1 MRDESI
7 DNTVVTLHLQ
17 KGWSIRKIS
26 RDLGLSR
33 NRIRRIL
40 VSNSVLRDT
49 TPMDKTLM
57 KEKRVSKLDPYK
69 EYITDLLIKHNKITG
84 QRVYELLKEK
94 GYQGKISIVR
104 DYLKSVRQTGSKTPI
119 KMVET
124 DPGRLAA
131 HDWSDYNITFTSTG
145 QTQQVTFFSY
155 ILCFSRRQYVSV
167 VENKKQPTLFRELIA
182 AFIYFDGVPKE
193 IRSDNQKACVDQ
205 WAPGSPVFNSKYL
218 EFATWYR
225 FTPKTIT
232 PRHPTENLKIERPF
246 WYLEQ
251 NFLNGREFK
260 DLQDLKSQLQ
270 LWLRQVNDVRKHGTT
285 KERPIDR
292 YIQEQPYLQV
302 LPVNHFDTSLVTH
315 KVVNQ
320 ESCIYYEG
328 YQYVVPQKYMFE
340 LCPLRITQDQMI
352 IYSPDGEQIACHPLA
367 EKGRKERYVGDHKKP
382 TKKPDLSIA
391 DVISRL
397 ECFSPEMNGYIQQLK
412 QHKPGTWRHH
422 LRSLLSLKV
431 NYRVEDIMVAVRRAS
446 RYKVFDSGT
455 IENFLENNSEPRYS
469 IKLSFKPQNN
479 NYNEQQN

>member
-7 DNTVVTLHLQ
+7 DNTVVTLHVQ
-17 KGWSIRKIS
+17 KGWSVRRIS
-26 RDLGLSR
+26 RELNLSR

-40 VSNSVLRDT
+40 VSNSMLRDT
-49 TPMDKTLM
+49 TSNDKELV
-57 KEKRVSKLDPYK
+57 KKQRPSKLDQHK
-69 EYITDLLIKHNKITG
+69 EHITDLLIKYPKITG
-84 QRVYELLKEK
+84 QRVHEHLKEK
-94 GYQGKISIVR
+94 GYSGEISIVR
-104 DYLKSVRQTGSKTPI
+104 EYLKSVRQVGSKTPI

-124 DPGRLAA
+124 DPGKLAA
-131 HDWSDYNITFTSTG
+131 HDWSDYNIAFTSTG

-167 VENKKQPTLFRELIA
+167 VENKKQRTLFRELIA
-182 AFIYFDGVPKE
+182 AFIYTDGVPME
-193 IRSDNQKACVDQ
+193 IRSDNQKACVDS

-251 NFLNGREFK
+251 SFLGGREFK

-270 LWLRQVNDVRKHGTT
+270 LWLKKVNDVRTLGTT
-285 KERPIDR
+285 KEKPIDG
-292 YIQEQPYLQV
+292 YVQEQPYLQA
-302 LPVNHFDTSLVTH
+302 LPINHFDTSLVTH

-320 ESCIYYEG
+320 ESCIYFEG
-328 YQYVVPQKYMFE
+328 YQYVVPEKYMFE
-340 LCPLRITQDQMI
+340 LCPLRITQNQMI
-352 IYSPDGEQIACHPLA
+352 VYSPCGEQIACHPLA
-367 EKGRKERYVGDHKKP
+367 EKGRKGRYVGDHKKS
-382 TKKPDLSIA
+382 TKKPDLPIA

-397 ECFSPEMNGYIQQLK
+397 ECFSPEMNGYIQQIK

-422 LRSLLSLKV
+422 LRNMLALKV
-431 NYRVEDIMVAVRRAS
+431 NYRVEDILVAVRRAL
-446 RYKVFDSGT
+446 RYKVFDSGI

-469 IKLSFKPQNN
+469 IKLSFKSKNN
-479 NYNEQQN
+479 DYDEQQK

>member
-1 MRDESI
+1 MRDERI
-7 DNTVVTLHLQ
+7 INTVVTLHVQ
-17 KGWSIRKIS
+17 KCWSIRKIS
-26 RDLGLSR
+26 RELNLSR

-40 VSNSVLRDT
+40 VSNSMLRDT
-49 TPMDKTLM
+49 TSKDKELV
-57 KEKRVSKLDPYK
+57 KKQRPSKLDQYK
-69 EYITDLLIKHNKITG
+69 EYIADLLIKHPKITG
-84 QRVYELLKEK
+84 QRVYELIKEK
-94 GYQGKISIVR
+94 GYPGEISIVR
-104 DYLKSVRQTGSKTPI
+104 EYLKSVRQVGSKTPI

-124 DPGRLAA
+124 EPGKLGA
-131 HDWSDYNITFTSTG
+131 HDWSDYNIPFTSTG

-155 ILCFSRRQYVSV
+155 ILGFSRRQYVSV
-167 VENKKQPTLFRELIA
+167 VENKKQSTLFRELIA

-205 WAPGSPVFNSKYL
+205 WAPGNPVFNSKYL

-232 PRHPTENLKIERPF
+232 PRNPVENLKIERPF

-251 NFLNGREFK
+251 NFLGGREFK
-260 DLQDLKSQLQ
+260 DLQDLKNQLQ

-292 YIQEQPYLQV
+292 YVQEQPYLQP

-328 YQYVVPQKYMFE
+328 YQYVVPAKHMFE

-352 IYSPDGEQIACHPLA
+352 VYSPCGEQIACHPLA
-367 EKGRKERYVGDHKKP
+367 EKGRKDRYVGDHKKS
-382 TKKPDLSIA
+382 TKKPDLPIA

-397 ECFSPEMNGYIQQLK
+397 ECFSPEMNGYIQQVK
-412 QHKPGTWRHH
+412 QHKPVTWRHH
-422 LRSLLSLKV
+422 LRSLLALKV
-431 NYRVEDIMVAVRRAS
+431 NYRVEDILVAIRRALL
-446 RYKVFDSGT
+446 YKVFDSSVV
-455 IENFLENNSEPRYS
+455 ENFLENNSEPRYS
-469 IKLSFKPQNN
+469 IKLSFKPRNN
-479 NYNEQQN
+479 NYDEQQK